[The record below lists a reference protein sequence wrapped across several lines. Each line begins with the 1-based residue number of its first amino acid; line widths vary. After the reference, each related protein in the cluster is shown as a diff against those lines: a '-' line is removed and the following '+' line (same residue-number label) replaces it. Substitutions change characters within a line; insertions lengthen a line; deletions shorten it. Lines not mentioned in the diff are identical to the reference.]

1 LLTNAP
7 KFKLNNNIMAKKLGE
22 FSYDAA
28 MQELQTLVGQLQNDQ
43 IGVDALAEKVRRAS
57 DLIKLCREKLRQ
69 TEADVNESLEIK
81 K

>member
-1 LLTNAP
+1 
-7 KFKLNNNIMAKKLGE
+7 MAKKLGE
-22 FSYDAA
+22 FSYEAA
-28 MQELQTLVGQLQNDQ
+28 MQELQTLVSHLQNDQ

-69 TEADVNESLEIK
+69 TETDVNDALEIK